1 MSPSPRIGDH
11 NKSNM
16 NTNTLKIAG
25 IEFEPAEITTAVN
38 DGKTFLAKGRTL
50 YTLRQ
55 SQGVYYA
62 SPVYKE
68 RGALPLVSRGRFA
81 LLTAAAA
88 NKLIGFELCLA

>member
-1 MSPSPRIGDH
+1 M
-11 NKSNM
+11 NM
-16 NTNTLKIAG
+16 NTLKIAG

-68 RGALPLVSRGRFA
+68 RGALPLVSRGRFV

>member
-1 MSPSPRIGDH
+1 
-11 NKSNM
+11 M
-16 NTNTLKIAG
+16 NTNTLKLAG
-25 IEFEPAEITTAVN
+25 IEFEPAEIAAAVN
-38 DGKTFLAKGRTL
+38 DGKTFIAKGRTL

-68 RGALPLVSRGRFA
+68 RGTLPLVSRGRFV

>member
-1 MSPSPRIGDH
+1 
-11 NKSNM
+11 M

-25 IEFEPAEITTAVN
+25 IEFELAEITTAVN
-38 DGKTFLAKGRTL
+38 DGKTFIAKGRTL
-50 YTLRQ
+50 YILRQ

-68 RGALPLVSRGRFA
+68 RGTLPLVSRGRFV

-88 NKLIGFELCLA
+88 NKLIGFDLCLA